1 VLVAAPITRYAR
13 SGDVNVAY
21 QVIEGDGPLD
31 VVFVHGFV
39 SNMEVQAEQP
49 GHEAW
54 FQQLAS
60 VGRVIR
66 FDRRGTGLSDRVREV
81 PTLETRMDDLRAV
94 MDAVSSRRA
103 AVVAT
108 FEAASMAMVYAA
120 TYPERVAALA
130 LYNPTA
136 KGVRSPDYPWPMYS
150 EKEWESWIG
159 QIPTRWGTREFA
171 TEFLRDSAPSIAGDP
186 EMQEWM
192 ARVHRLGASPG
203 AAEVILRMMMTVD
216 VRDVLPSIRVPT
228 LVLYRAFA
236 RGESAYVAERI
247 PGARAVEIV
256 GPDLMFWLAEGL
268 ADEIITFF
276 RSITEEPV
284 PDTVLATILF
294 TDIVDSSAKAV
305 ELGDRA
311 WADLVQRHHA
321 AVRAQLDRFHG
332 RELDTA
338 GDAFFAAFDGP
349 IRAIRCATA
358 IRTAV
363 GDLGLDVRAGLHAGE
378 CEVVGEKLGGVAVI
392 VGARVAALAD
402 AGEILVS
409 STVKD
414 LVAGSGIE
422 FEDRGVA
429 TLKGLP
435 DEWRLFAVA
444 PAVDGD
450 RA

>member
-1 VLVAAPITRYAR
+1 MSSPTTRYAR
-13 SGDVNVAY
+13 SGDVNIAY
-21 QVIEGDGPLD
+21 QVIDGDGPLD

-39 SNMEVQAEQP
+39 GNMEVQAEQP
-49 GHEAW
+49 GNEAF
-54 FQQLAS
+54 FQRLAS
-60 VGRVIR
+60 IGRVIR

-81 PTLETRMDDLRAV
+81 PTLEARMDDLRAV

-103 AVVAT
+103 ALVAT

-136 KGVRSPDYPWPMYS
+136 KGVRTADYPWASRS
-150 EKEWESWIG
+150 EAEWEHAIG
-159 QIPTRWGTREFA
+159 DISSRWGTRELA
-171 TEFLRDSAPSIAGDP
+171 AEFLQMMAPTLADDP
-186 EMQEWM
+186 ESVEWH

-203 AAEVILRMMMTVD
+203 AVEVILRMSMTVD

-228 LVLYRAFA
+228 LVLYRDFT
-236 RGESAYVAERI
+236 RGEAAFVAGRIPNARSVEIRGPDTMFWRAER
-247 PGARAVEIV
+247 
-256 GPDLMFWLAEGL
+256 L
-268 ADEIITFF
+268 ADEILAFF
-276 RSITEEPV
+276 QGVTEEPV

-294 TDIVDSSAKAV
+294 TDIVDSTAKAV
-305 ELGDRA
+305 ALGDRA

-321 AVRAQLDRFHG
+321 VVRAQLDRFRG

-338 GDAFFAAFDGP
+338 GDGFFAAFDGP

-358 IRTAV
+358 IESAV
-363 GDLGLDVRAGLHAGE
+363 RDLGLDVRAGLHAGE

-392 VGARVAALAD
+392 VGARVAALAGP
-402 AGEILVS
+402 GEILVS
-409 STVKD
+409 NTVKD
-414 LVAGSGIE
+414 LVAGSDIE

-435 DEWRLFAVA
+435 DEWRLYAVA
-444 PAVDGD
+444 G
-450 RA
+450 

>member
-1 VLVAAPITRYAR
+1 VTSPVTRYAR
-13 SGDVNVAY
+13 SGDVNIAY
-21 QVIEGDGPLD
+21 QVIDGEGPLD

-39 SNMEVQAEQP
+39 GNMEVQAEQP
-49 GHEAW
+49 GHEVW
-54 FQQLAS
+54 FERLAS
-60 VGRVIR
+60 LGRVIR

-81 PTLETRMDDLRAV
+81 PTIEARMDDLRAV
-94 MDAVSSRRA
+94 MDAASSRRA
-103 AVVAT
+103 AIVST
-108 FEAASMAMVYAA
+108 FEAASLAMVYAA

-130 LYNPTA
+130 LYNPVA
-136 KGVRSPDYPWPMYS
+136 KGVRSSDYPWANSS
-150 EKEWESWIG
+150 EEDWEKWLG
-159 QIPTRWGTREFA
+159 QIHTSWGTLEYA
-171 TEFLRDSAPSIAGDP
+171 AEFLRAVAPSAADDP
-186 EMQEWM
+186 AMVEWM

-203 AAEVILRMMMTVD
+203 AAEVIVRMTMTVD

-228 LVLYRAFA
+228 LVLYRDFAHGEAAF
-236 RGESAYVAERI
+236 VAERI
-247 PGARAVEIV
+247 PGARAVEIG
-256 GPDLMFWLAEGL
+256 GPDTMYWRAEGL
-268 ADEIITFF
+268 ADEIVTFLEGV
-276 RSITEEPV
+276 TEEPV

-294 TDIVDSSAKAV
+294 TDIVDSSARAV

-311 WADLVQRHHA
+311 WADLVQRHHVV
-321 AVRAQLDRFHG
+321 VRAQLDRFHG

-338 GDAFFAAFDGP
+338 GDGFFAAFDGP
-349 IRAIRCATA
+349 IRAIRCAA
-358 IRTAV
+358 AVRGAV

-378 CEVVGEKLGGVAVI
+378 CEVIGEKLGGLAVI

-444 PAVDGD
+444 A
-450 RA
+450 

>member
-1 VLVAAPITRYAR
+1 VTSPVTRYAR
-13 SGDVNVAY
+13 SGDVNIAY
-21 QVIEGDGPLD
+21 QVIDGEGPLD

-39 SNMEVQAEQP
+39 GNMEVQAEQP
-49 GHEAW
+49 GHEMW
-54 FQQLAS
+54 FERLAS
-60 VGRVIR
+60 LGRVIR

-81 PTLETRMDDLRAV
+81 PTIEARMDDLRAV
-94 MDAVSSRRA
+94 MDAASSRRA
-103 AVVAT
+103 AIVST
-108 FEAASMAMVYAA
+108 FEAASLAMVYAA

-130 LYNPTA
+130 LYNPVA
-136 KGVRSPDYPWPMYS
+136 KGVRSSDYPWANSS
-150 EKEWESWIG
+150 EEDWEKWLG
-159 QIPTRWGTREFA
+159 QIHTSWGTLEYA
-171 TEFLRDSAPSIAGDP
+171 AEFLRAVAPSAADDP
-186 EMQEWM
+186 AMVEWM

-203 AAEVILRMMMTVD
+203 AAEVIVRMTMTVD

-228 LVLYRAFA
+228 LVLYRDFAHGEAAF
-236 RGESAYVAERI
+236 VAERI
-247 PGARAVEIV
+247 PGARAVEIG
-256 GPDLMFWLAEGL
+256 GPDTMYWRAEGL
-268 ADEIITFF
+268 ADEIVTFLEGV
-276 RSITEEPV
+276 TEEPV

-294 TDIVDSSAKAV
+294 TDIVDSSARAL

-311 WADLVQRHHA
+311 WADLVQRHHVV
-321 AVRAQLDRFHG
+321 VRAQLDRFHG

-338 GDAFFAAFDGP
+338 GDGFFAAFDGP
-349 IRAIRCATA
+349 IRAIRCAA
-358 IRTAV
+358 AVRGAV

-378 CEVVGEKLGGVAVI
+378 CEVIGEKLGGLAVI

-444 PAVDGD
+444 A
-450 RA
+450 